1 MTQKISLTQ
10 IRTTLSY
17 YLQFAINT
25 SKPPAPV
32 ALQGRLCLSGKPHE
46 YKRSLVWLNL
56 PPLAK
61 LGIPR
66 AGVATALNLQ
76 SPAVTGAPLHPTS
89 PPPKKILLFLLL
101 CPSMEM
107 GVVSCILAAMSTDTR
122 EPSCCAS
129 EYKLCPACKT
139 KR

>member
-1 MTQKISLTQ
+1 MWFSFLVDPL
-10 IRTTLSY
+10 IRKVLSSKVFCN
-17 YLQFAINT
+17 LQFAIST

-32 ALQGRLCLSGKPHE
+32 ALEGRLCLSGKPHE

-76 SPAVTGAPLHPTS
+76 SPAVTGALRLS
-89 PPPKKILLFLLL
+89 Q
-101 CPSMEM
+101 
-107 GVVSCILAAMSTDTR
+107 LAAGVPDAMVSHTKGHADV
-122 EPSCCAS
+122 SKVFSS
-129 EYKLCPACKT
+129 EL
-139 KR
+139 